1 MSVPN
6 QKIVQVAPR
15 TARSKT
21 NLYATMNIDALQ
33 QAMRDLKGSGLKMWL
48 YFNKNQNNYTFEL
61 SRKACEEWGIKK
73 DSYYDG
79 LRKLEEKGYLRQSHQ
94 GSNFYQFYETP
105 RTENQNGGKLNNWFS
120 EETNFSSGN
129 QNNISEKQSL
139 LSGNQYR
146 NNTYST
152 KILQNNTL
160 PSFPKI
166 ERKPEWDR
174 LGF

>member
-15 TARSKT
+15 TERSKT

-33 QAMRDLKGSGLKMWL
+33 QAMQDLKGSGLKMWL
-48 YFNKNQNNYTFEL
+48 YFNKNQDKYTFEL

-79 LRKLEEKGYLRQSHQ
+79 LRNLEEKGYLRQSHQ

-105 RTENQNGGKLNNWFS
+105 RSENQNGGNLNNWFS
-120 EETNFSSGN
+120 EETIIPSEN
-129 QNNISEKQSL
+129 QKYLSESQNY
-139 LSGNQYR
+139 LSENQYR
-146 NNTYST
+146 NNTYNT
-152 KILQNNTL
+152 KILQDNTL
-160 PSFPKI
+160 PPFPKI